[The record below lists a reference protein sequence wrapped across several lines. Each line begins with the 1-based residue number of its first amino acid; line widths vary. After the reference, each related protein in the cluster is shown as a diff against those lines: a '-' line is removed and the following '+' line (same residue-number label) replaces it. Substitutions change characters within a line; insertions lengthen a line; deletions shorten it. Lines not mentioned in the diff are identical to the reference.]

1 MKPQEKAKNDACWK
15 GILFGAV
22 IGLLAGKNWMSAGIG
37 AVVGYNIEREMRRRK
52 ISAARY
58 AGEAF
63 ARQAASRRPR
73 AGGGVP
79 AAPDPLADAY
89 ALFGLDASASDST
102 LKHAYRAL
110 AKKYH
115 PDILRA
121 NGLSDE
127 AVQKATE
134 AMSQVNA
141 AWSLIEKARR
151 L

>member
-1 MKPQEKAKNDACWK
+1 VILIEKGNVNVDWNA
-15 GILFGAV
+15 I
-22 IGLLAGKNWMSAGIG
+22 
-37 AVVGYNIEREMRRRK
+37 
-52 ISAARY
+52 
-58 AGEAF
+58 
-63 ARQAASRRPR
+63 R
-73 AGGGVP
+73 AEYIGGGT
-79 AAPDPLADAY
+79 
-89 ALFGLDASASDST
+89 S
-102 LKHAYRAL
+102 YRKL

-127 AVQKATE
+127 AIQKATE